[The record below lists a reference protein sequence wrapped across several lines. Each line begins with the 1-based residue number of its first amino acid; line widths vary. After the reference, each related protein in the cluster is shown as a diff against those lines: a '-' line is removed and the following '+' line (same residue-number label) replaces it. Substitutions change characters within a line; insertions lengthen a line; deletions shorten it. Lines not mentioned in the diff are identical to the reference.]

1 LSIDRIS
8 RRQNALVRQFRE
20 VAQGDDADR
29 MLLDGE
35 HLIEEALESG
45 VDIEVAAFV
54 ERLVAGPLAR
64 RLPTATRKVIVTD
77 AVLNAISP
85 VRSPSGAVAIARRP
99 SSDLDRVFTRT
110 PQLVLLV
117 HDVQDPG
124 NVGAIVR
131 AAEGCGATGIVCSE
145 RTADPFSWKAL
156 RGSMGSSLRV
166 PLAARQPLPSAI
178 AVARE
183 KGLRIFATDARGGT
197 PLPACNLRLPA
208 AIVLG
213 GEGGGLPASVIE
225 IADERLTIPMQPP
238 VESLN
243 VATAAALVIYE
254 AARQRHRERVH
265 VTV

>member
-1 LSIDRIS
+1 MDRITS
-8 RRQNALVRQFRE
+8 RQNALVRKFRE
-20 VAQGDDADR
+20 VAHGDDPDR

-35 HLIEEALESG
+35 HLIAEALQSA
-45 VDIEVAAFV
+45 VDIEVAAFE
-54 ERLVAGPLAR
+54 ERLAAGPLAR
-64 RLPTATRKVIVTD
+64 RLPNATRKVIVAD
-77 AVLNAISP
+77 AVRNAISP

-99 SSDLDRVFTRT
+99 SPDLGRVFART
-110 PQLVLLV
+110 PQLILLL

-131 AAEGCGATGIVCSE
+131 VAEGCGATGIICNE

-156 RGSMGSSLRV
+156 RGSMGSSLRL
-166 PLAARQPLPSAI
+166 PLATRQPLRSAI
-178 AVARE
+178 DVARGH
-183 KGLRIFATDARGGT
+183 GLRIFATDAQGGT
-197 PLPACNLRLPA
+197 PLPECHLRVPA
-208 AIVLG
+208 VIVLG
-213 GEGGGLPASVIE
+213 GEGAGLPASIVE

-254 AARQRHRERVH
+254 AARQRHTDRVH

>member
-1 LSIDRIS
+1 MLQRIS
-8 RRQNALVRQFRE
+8 SRQNPIVRYFRN
-20 VAQGDDADR
+20 VASGRIADR
-29 MLLDGE
+29 VLLDGD
-35 HLIEEALESG
+35 HLIEEALTSH
-45 VDIEVAAFV
+45 VDIEVAAFTDS
-54 ERLVAGPLAR
+54 VAADTFAR
-64 RLPTATRKVIVTD
+64 RVGNAASTLIVTS
-77 AVLNAISP
+77 AVLKALSP
-85 VRSPSGAVAIARRP
+85 VQSPSGSVALAARP
-99 SSDLDRVFTRT
+99 ETDLDRVFART
-110 PQLVLLV
+110 PQLVLLL

-197 PLPACNLRLPA
+197 PLPECNLRVPA

-213 GEGGGLPASVIE
+213 GEGGGLPAPVIE

-254 AARQRHRERVH
+254 AARQRHRERVD